1 MANVL
6 PVERIGA
13 RSRVAQ
19 DAREL
24 LRRLELIED
33 RPDAVLTW
41 ADVARDARALWR
53 RLHLASARRP

>member
-13 RSRVAQ
+13 RSRAAQ

-24 LRRLELIED
+24 ARKLDLIED
-33 RPDAVLTW
+33 RPGAVLTW
-41 ADVARDARALWR
+41 ADVARHLRALWR
-53 RLHLASARRP
+53 RLEAAPARRR